1 MTNYMIQ
8 VFHVTNTTDTEKY
21 QACSFLLIPIIMFR
35 KCRDMRSSI
44 VGYVI
49 CCNVKPVVTGQT
61 SQSVLKIRVA
71 VNM

>member
-1 MTNYMIQ
+1 MCK
-8 VFHVTNTTDTEKY
+8 VT
-21 QACSFLLIPIIMFR
+21 
-35 KCRDMRSSI
+35 CRDMRSSI

-61 SQSVLKIRVA
+61 SQSVLNIRVA